1 MNKLA
6 PFSLRA
12 ATAITMVAMLAGC
25 ASSANWEAMTPTAVA
40 TTKKLPQTVSVKTSG
55 GSATGAMDSS
65 SIGNDDLKAAI
76 EKSITQSKLF
86 AAVVPVGG
94 EDYELS
100 VAITRLS
107 KPTFG
112 LAFTVEMEAGWVLVK
127 RSDKTMVWRK
137 SVQSSYTA
145 SMSDAFV
152 GVKRL
157 QMAVEGA
164 ARQNIEQGLKA
175 IESAEI
181 R

>member
-12 ATAITMVAMLAGC
+12 AMAITMVALLAGC
-25 ASSANWEAMTPTAVA
+25 ASSANWQAMTPTAVV
-40 TTKKLPQTVSVKTSG
+40 TTKKFTQTVSVKTTG
-55 GSATGAMDSS
+55 GNATGTMDSS
-65 SIGNDDLKAAI
+65 NISNDDLKAAI

-86 AAVVPVGG
+86 AAVLPVGG
-94 EDYELS
+94 EDYELT
-100 VAITRLS
+100 VAITQLS
-107 KPTFG
+107 KPNFG
-112 LAFTVEMEAGWVLVK
+112 LAFTVDMEAGWVLVK

-137 SVQSSYTA
+137 SIKSSHTA

-164 ARQNIEQGLKA
+164 ARQNIEEGLKA